1 MQFRWATAWA
11 KGQGRVDQLG
21 TPLVTHD
28 RSPAGGLTQLEYYFS
43 LITWRLT
50 IGNSGLV
57 EWLFNAIRD
66 LISFYLPVQ
75 PSGHMALVFMGFI
88 FVFTGGSH
96 SILACS
102 RRRGRT
108 KLSESSQSS
117 ITQRLPHSPGNVLHD
132 LSPPHRMQA
141 LAVYITTLNKTEALL
156 VNWMG
161 VGRRRKVQGMLGG

>member
-1 MQFRWATAWA
+1 M
-11 KGQGRVDQLG
+11 
-21 TPLVTHD
+21 
-28 RSPAGGLTQLEYYFS
+28 EYYFS

-57 EWLFNAIRD
+57 EWLFNVIRD

-102 RRRGRT
+102 RRRRT
-108 KLSESSQSS
+108 KLHTGRIYPLLESSQSS

-141 LAVYITTLNKTEALL
+141 LTVYITTLNKTEALL

-161 VGRRRKVQGMLGG
+161 VGRGRKVQGMLGG